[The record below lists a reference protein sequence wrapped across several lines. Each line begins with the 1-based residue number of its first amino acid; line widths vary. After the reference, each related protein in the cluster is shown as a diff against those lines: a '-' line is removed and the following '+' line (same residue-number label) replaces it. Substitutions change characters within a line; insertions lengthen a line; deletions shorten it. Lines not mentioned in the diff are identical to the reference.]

1 MANKGM
7 SQDRRDAMRW
17 AEEWRIKQR
26 NKRIL
31 YIVLGVVAV
40 AVLAAVISYVSVMV
54 SRTTYGSAEE
64 MRAAL
69 QGRYETDY
77 AEDIVIEDEKV
88 TLTYYNQS
96 HYDLEYAETYGY
108 SEYEDSVY
116 EDEVVEWD
124 YRHGQVKLKWMD
136 TLKVDKQGNLIYYNQ
151 VFEKT
156 DNPPPTPLD
165 PSELSIYKKAYEDA
179 RNAEGAAAAEGS
191 AETETDAAA
200 EAGSETPE
208 LTEEEQAAQE
218 AVQESQLETQAAA
231 SEAGVDAGAEAVPE
245 EGTNE

>member
-1 MANKGM
+1 M

-26 NKRIL
+26 NKKIL

-40 AVLAAVISYVSVMV
+40 AVLAAVISYVSVIV
-54 SRTTYGSAEE
+54 SRTIYASEEE
-64 MRAAL
+64 MKTAL
-69 QGRYETDY
+69 QGRFETDY
-77 AEDIVIEDEKV
+77 AEDIVIDGDNV

-96 HYDLEYAETYGY
+96 HYDLEYAERYGY
-108 SEYEDSVY
+108 SDYEDSVY
-116 EDEVVEWD
+116 DDVVTEWD
-124 YRHGQVKLKWMD
+124 YRHGQIKLKWMD
-136 TLKVDKQGNLIYYNQ
+136 TLKVDKEGNLVYYNQ
-151 VFEKT
+151 TFKKT

-179 RNAEGAAAAEGS
+179 QAEEDAAAADES
-191 AETETDAAA
+191 AEAGTDAAA
-200 EAGSETPE
+200 DAENGTPE

-231 SEAGVDAGAEAVPE
+231 NEAGIEPATE
-245 EGTNE
+245 EGSNE